1 MTARKYTQT
10 DMDAVSDSPELTAE
24 QVGAARPFSD
34 AFPELAKTIRT
45 RGPGKKAA
53 KVSQTLRLDREVL
66 DAWRSSGPGWQSRI
80 NDALRKTMPTP

>member
-1 MTARKYTQT
+1 MTARKYTQA
-10 DMDAVSDSPELTAE
+10 DMDIVSDNPELTAE
-24 QVGAARPFSD
+24 QISAARPFSE

-45 RGPGKKAA
+45 RGPGRKPA

-66 DAWRSSGPGWQSRI
+66 EAWRSSGPGWQSRM